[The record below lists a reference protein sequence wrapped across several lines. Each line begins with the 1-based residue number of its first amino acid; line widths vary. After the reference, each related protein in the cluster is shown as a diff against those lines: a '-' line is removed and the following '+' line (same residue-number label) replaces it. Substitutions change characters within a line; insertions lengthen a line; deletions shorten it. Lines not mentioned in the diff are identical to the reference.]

1 MQKNRFTARRIALNA
16 VMAALFVALS
26 MVSFIIAGVK
36 ITLEGLPVVI
46 CAVVFGP
53 VDAAIV
59 GGLGKFLN
67 QMLTY
72 GLTPTTVLWILPAVV
87 QGLATGIGVVVLRKL
102 LSNHRFETKGYSI
115 GVLTVSAVGGMLA
128 AVLNTVAYYVD
139 SKMFGY
145 YDYYLVLGVFWIR
158 LALNAGLGVLM
169 GSVGMSITQ
178 VLKRARLI

>member
-1 MQKNRFTARRIALNA
+1 MQKNRFPARRIALNA

-26 MVSFIIAGVK
+26 LFSFIIAGVK

-46 CAVVFGP
+46 CAVAFGP
-53 VDAAIV
+53 VDAALV
-59 GGLGKFLN
+59 GGVGKFIS

-87 QGLATGIGVVVLRKL
+87 QGLGTGIGMMVLRKL
-102 LSNHRFETKGYSI
+102 FSDHRFENKRFSI
-115 GVLTVSAVGGMLA
+115 GVLVVCAIGGALA
-128 AVLNTVAYYVD
+128 AVLNTLAYYVD

-158 LALNAGLGVLM
+158 LALNAGFGALM